1 MRQELVTYDLFCQAV
16 QKMQE
21 HHEKLSV
28 HTLLNHTGGSFAKI
42 ADFLG
47 RWRQEQAHPAL
58 DQPRAIG

>member
-28 HTLLNHTGGSFAKI
+28 HTLLNHTGSSFAKM
-42 ADFLG
+42 
-47 RWRQEQAHPAL
+47 PTS
-58 DQPRAIG
+58 